1 MDHLTW
7 WLAAILAALISTS
20 ALTGASLY
28 EESVLDL
35 A

>member
-7 WLAAILAALISTS
+7 RLVAILGALISTS

-28 EESVLDL
+28 EESRS
-35 A
+35 